1 MKRCFSVVAVAL
13 MVSLSSFAQSKQKI
27 FHLAIGDPER
37 RTRDVRVLLDGIT
50 DSDKGEVFSVNQL
63 AARLHDTRLL
73 LVGESHTTADF
84 HGRLYR

>member
-1 MKRCFSVVAVAL
+1 
-13 MVSLSSFAQSKQKI
+13 
-27 FHLAIGDPER
+27 
-37 RTRDVRVLLDGIT
+37 
-50 DSDKGEVFSVNQL
+50 VFSVNQL